1 MPCSSMTRE
10 LFLLKAFEAGASAVV
25 VLVCPEGTCR
35 YLEGNLRARK
45 RVAQVKKLL
54 DEVGIGGERVNL
66 FNIPHGD
73 QSGADGII
81 QQTISDL
88 VRLGPNPAA

>member
-1 MPCSSMTRE
+1 MTRE
-10 LFLLKAFEAGASAVV
+10 VFLLKAFEAGASAVV

-45 RVAQVKKLL
+45 RVARVKELL
-54 DEVGIGGERVNL
+54 GEIGIGGQRLNL

-73 QSGADGII
+73 RSAVDAII
-81 QQTISDL
+81 MQTISEL
-88 VRLGPNPAA
+88 ATLGPLPLA